1 MLQNNED
8 KGLSV
13 SINKVKAFNFVNYVA
28 LPHNSQC
35 SLLKKH
41 KQFEPF

>member
-13 SINKVKAFNFVNYVA
+13 SINKEKAFNFVIYVA
-28 LPHNSQC
+28 VPDNSQC
-35 SLLKKH
+35 SLLKT
-41 KQFEPF
+41 QTV

>member
-13 SINKVKAFNFVNYVA
+13 SINKAKAFNFVNYVA
-28 LPHNSQC
+28 LPDNSQF
-35 SLLKKH
+35 SLLKKQ
-41 KQFEPF
+41 KQL